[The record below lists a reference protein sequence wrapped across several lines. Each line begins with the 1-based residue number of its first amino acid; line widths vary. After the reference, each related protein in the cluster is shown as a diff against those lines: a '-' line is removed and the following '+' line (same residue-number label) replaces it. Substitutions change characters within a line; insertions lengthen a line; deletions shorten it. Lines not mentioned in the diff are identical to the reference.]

1 MRSNLPSSK
10 VSGPE
15 TSTSNKWD
23 RPSSEVPV
31 PTAGAFDW
39 IFLQVSGIF
48 QLFFQFQNKQ
58 GIQLKTQE
66 SSIT

>member
-1 MRSNLPSSK
+1 MK
-10 VSGPE
+10 
-15 TSTSNKWD
+15 
-23 RPSSEVPV
+23 VPV

-66 SSIT
+66 SSIKLGHI